1 MLKKREDKKKKI
13 PSKQVSS
20 SIRSKFTERE
30 RERIRIEIRK
40 WTVYFDE
47 SENEASDPLIAARS
61 ARVKVIYA
69 VVNLLFIDSVWS
81 KFSELGGDRKRI
93 VVDND

>member
-1 MLKKREDKKKKI
+1 MLKKRENKKKKFQA
-13 PSKQVSS
+13 SKYS